1 MAATPAPVRA
11 PALSIKSLVLLALT
25 IRLAAHFALPQPLQ
39 SDGLAYFTLAQ
50 SMADGGWP
58 VDNLGQHAFY
68 SIGYPLVLAPFFALL
83 GASAQVAFG
92 VNLGLALVAAVLI
105 VLVAQEAGLGD
116 LGRKLALLGY
126 ALWLPGI
133 WNCTMLARENLSTP
147 LLLAVV
153 WLALRLLRSPG
164 HLGLAAATG
173 AVWGAAL
180 LAGTS
185 ALPLIAAPM
194 LALFLGGSLA
204 RMAAPALA
212 MAAAAALVLAPWAMA
227 TKVMLGKPT
236 LSTNT
241 GFNLYIGNN
250 PAATGRFVSIA
261 ATPVGPQWHAMRDQ
275 MGEAGASA
283 ALGTMA
289 RTWMMQNPADV
300 ARLAMVKLAAF
311 WAPNLPDSNDFAL
324 SPAVTFVRLFEVV
337 QYLLFITLA
346 GLSLVLPGIEA
357 SRRKVILGAVAGFW
371 ALHGIAYIIDRYR
384 DPVMPLLIV
393 MAAAALSEI
402 VTHHLARRESAH
414 AA

>member
-1 MAATPAPVRA
+1 MAVTPAPARA
-11 PALSIKSLVLLALT
+11 PALSIGSLLLLTLT

-50 SMADGGWP
+50 SMAEGVWP

-92 VNLGLALVAAVLI
+92 VNLALALVTGGLI
-105 VLVAQEAGLGD
+105 VLLAREAGLGD

-147 LLLAVV
+147 LLVAVV
-153 WLALRLLRSPG
+153 WLALRLLRSPAR
-164 HLGLAAATG
+164 LGLAAATG
-173 AVWGAAL
+173 AVWGAAV

-185 ALPLIAAPM
+185 ALPLIAAPL
-194 LALFLGGSLA
+194 LALVLGGSVRRA
-204 RMAAPALA
+204 VVPALV
-212 MAAAAALVLAPWAMA
+212 MGMGAALVLAPWAMA
-227 TKVMLGKPT
+227 TQAMLGRPT

-261 ATPVGPQWHAMRDQ
+261 ATPIGPQWHAMRDTL
-275 MGEAGASA
+275 GEAGASA
-283 ALGTMA
+283 ALGAMA
-289 RTWMMQNPADV
+289 RDWMAHHPAEV
-300 ARLAMVKLAAF
+300 ARLAAVKLAAF

-324 SPAVTFVRLFEVV
+324 SPAVTYVRLFEVV
-337 QYLLFITLA
+337 QYLLFLTLA
-346 GLSLVLPGIEA
+346 GMCLLLPGIG
-357 SRRKVILGAVAGFW
+357 RPRQIVMMGAIAGFW

-393 MAAAALSEI
+393 MAAAALAEI
-402 VTHHLARRESAH
+402 VTNRLTRRESPH

>member
-1 MAATPAPVRA
+1 MAANPSARA
-11 PALSIKSLVLLALT
+11 PALSIGSLLLLTLT

-39 SDGLAYFTLAQ
+39 SDGLAYFTLART
-50 SMADGGWP
+50 MADGGWP

-83 GASAQVAFG
+83 GASAGVAFAI
-92 VNLGLALVAAVLI
+92 NLGLALVAGGLVL
-105 VLVAQEAGLGD
+105 LVAREAGLGD
-116 LGRKLALLGY
+116 LGRKMALTGY

-153 WLALRLLRSPG
+153 WCGLRLLRSPG
-164 HLGLAAATG
+164 DLRLAAVAG
-173 AVWGAAL
+173 AAWGAAV

-185 ALPLIAAPM
+185 ALPLIAAPLLGM
-194 LALFLGGSLA
+194 LLGGSLR
-204 RMAAPALA
+204 RMAAPALG
-212 MAAAAALVLAPWAMA
+212 MAAAATLVLAPWAMA
-227 TKVMLGKPT
+227 TRAMLGRPT

-261 ATPVGPQWHAMRDQ
+261 ATPVGPQWHAMRETL
-275 MGEAGASA
+275 GEAGASA
-283 ALGTMA
+283 ALGAMA
-289 RTWMMQNPADV
+289 RGWMIHHPGEV
-300 ARLAMVKLAAF
+300 LRLGLVKLAAF

-337 QYLLFITLA
+337 QYLAFLTLT
-346 GLSLVLPGIEA
+346 GLCLLLPGIGRA
-357 SRRKVILGAVAGFW
+357 RLIVLLGAIAGFW
-371 ALHGIAYIIDRYR
+371 ALHGVAYIIDRYR
-384 DPVMPLLIV
+384 DPVMPLLII
-393 MAAAALSEI
+393 MASAALTEI
-402 VTHHLARRESAH
+402 ITHRLTRRESAH